1 MPTTD
6 YDLVIIRH
14 GESEA
19 NKENIFT
26 GWRDSPLSPKGV
38 GEAQAAGKS
47 LKNDG
52 FQFDIAFTSLQS
64 RAVKTLWL
72 VLEEMDLMWL
82 PIVKHWKLNERHYG
96 ALQGKNKLQAV
107 EKFGEKQ
114 VLEWRRGYAIR
125 PPLVETSDPDY
136 PRFDTRYR
144 DVPDADLPRGESL
157 KDVLARVLPYWEVE
171 IVPLLKA
178 KKKVLIAAHGN
189 SLRALLKHLE
199 GLSEPEIET
208 VNLPTGV
215 PKVYKLNERMLS
227 ERSYFHGDPDEIN
240 ARIQTV
246 ANQTKKA

>member
-1 MPTTD
+1 MPDID

-14 GESEA
+14 GQSEA

-26 GWRDSPLSPKGV
+26 GWRDSPLSPLGIS
-38 GEAQAAGKS
+38 EAQAAGKS
-47 LKNDG
+47 LKKDG
-52 FQFDIAFTSLQS
+52 FQFDISFTSLQS
-64 RAVKTLWL
+64 RAIKTLWL
-72 VLEEMDLMWL
+72 ALEEMDLMWL
-82 PIVKHWKLNERHYG
+82 PIVKHWRLNERHYG

-114 VLEWRRGYAIR
+114 VHEWRRGYAVR

-136 PRFDTRYR
+136 PKFDARYR
-144 DVPDADLPRGESL
+144 DVPAADVPRGESL
-157 KDVLARVLPYWEVE
+157 KDVSARVMPYWESE
-171 IVPLLKA
+171 IVPLIKA

-199 GLSEPEIET
+199 GLSEPEIEA

-215 PKVYKLNERMLS
+215 PKVYKLNDRMLA
-227 ERSYFHGDPDEIN
+227 ERAFFHGDPNEIK

-246 ANQTKKA
+246 ANQTKRG